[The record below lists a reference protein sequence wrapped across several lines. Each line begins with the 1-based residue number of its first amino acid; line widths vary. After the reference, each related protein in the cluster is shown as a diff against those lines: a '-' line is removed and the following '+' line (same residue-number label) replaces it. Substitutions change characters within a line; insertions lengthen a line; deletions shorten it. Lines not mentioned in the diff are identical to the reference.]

1 MSFCPQCG
9 NEISDGD
16 VFCAF
21 CGAELDAIQT
31 SRGDVEENPFAV
43 GAQTLNP
50 RLPNETESR
59 EVPTNIF
66 AAIKMCFTQRRAK
79 GRSSR
84 AEFWYWNIFV
94 FFTVVLPFYAV
105 VMPYGGEPP
114 AEDVWVVMAT
124 LIGGIVVA
132 KPTSD
137 VAVRRFH
144 DVGLVGISAYA
155 LLLLIFPGFLLVIF
169 MFYFWFLCFWICLFT
184 ILIVGL
190 IPGTKG
196 PNEYGPPPVK
206 RKAAAE
212 DKMKENEVS
221 R

>member
-1 MSFCPQCG
+1 MFCPQCG
-9 NEISDGD
+9 KDLLDGA
-16 VFCAF
+16 VYCSS
-21 CGAELDAIQT
+21 CGAALDDEQT
-31 SRGDVEENPFAV
+31 TVADDATNPFAV

-66 AAIKMCFTQRRAK
+66 AAIKMCFTLRRAK

-114 AEDVWVVMAT
+114 AEGALVVMAT
-124 LIGGIVVA
+124 LIWGIVVA
-132 KPTSD
+132 KPTLD

-144 DVGLVGISAYA
+144 DVGLIGISAYA
-155 LLLLIFPGFLLVIF
+155 LLFLIFPGFLLVIF
-169 MFYFWFLCFWICLFT
+169 MIYFWILCFWVCLFT

-196 PNEYGPPPVK
+196 PNKYGSPPVK
-206 RKAAAE
+206 RKAPTKNKTQ
-212 DKMKENEVS
+212 DREV
-221 R
+221 RQ